1 MGQSPAASDVAAVL
15 RQSFCMEI
23 PLLPEF
29 RTPKASGT
37 RLFKGWAALVE
48 PEKLTM
54 RIGDKVDLPPGVDRL
69 PKSVSLKSWIGQ
81 LFLNPPPRPFQ
92 FIVFTA
98 PKIGRESCRERVCP
112 YVSIAVVA
120 GSLEKKKKNN

>member
-1 MGQSPAASDVAAVL
+1 MIKDHLSPNMGSASGNFWIRNAANRLFPALGQSPAAADVAAVL

-69 PKSVSLKSWIGQ
+69 PKRSEEHTSEIQSLMRTSYA
-81 LFLNPPPRPFQ
+81 
-92 FIVFTA
+92 VF
-98 PKIGRESCRERVCP
+98 G
-112 YVSIAVVA
+112 
-120 GSLEKKKKNN
+120 LKK